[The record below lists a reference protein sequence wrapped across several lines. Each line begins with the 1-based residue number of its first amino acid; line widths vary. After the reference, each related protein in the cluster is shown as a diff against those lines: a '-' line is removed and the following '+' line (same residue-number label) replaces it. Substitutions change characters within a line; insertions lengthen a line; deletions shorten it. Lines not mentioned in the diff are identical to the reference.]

1 MGSIRWPRSQLRQA
15 PRLTTK
21 VLLFLVLH
29 LPLDKSWWCRDSAPQ
44 GARSAGS
51 YIPRSGRGL
60 RMPSRMGGSALS
72 LGIPVTQVWRALWT
86 PFMGAA

>member
-1 MGSIRWPRSQLRQA
+1 MGPKGGGGGGVDTLAPLSIKVRS
-15 PRLTTK
+15 PHLTTK

-29 LPLDKSWWCRDSAPQ
+29 LPLDKSWWWCRDSAPQ

-60 RMPSRMGGSALS
+60 WMSSRMGGSALS
-72 LGIPVTQVWRALWT
+72 LGIPVT
-86 PFMGAA
+86 